1 MSSNILRRIG
11 ERHWSM
17 ITQIA
22 NEEGRPARNVLDLI
36 LDRGLAARAEGR
48 WPTPI
53 QRPQTEFEGLS
64 KRQTAPGQ
72 GRRLHFQK
80 GTLT

>member
-22 NEEGRPARNVLDLI
+22 NEEGRPARNVLDLV

-53 QRPQTEFEGLS
+53 PRPQSEL
-64 KRQTAPGQ
+64 KA
-72 GRRLHFQK
+72 
-80 GTLT
+80 

>member
-22 NEEGRPARNVLDLI
+22 NEEGRPARNVLDLV
-36 LDRGLAARAEGR
+36 LDRGLAARAAGH

-53 QRPQTEFEGLS
+53 PPHRTES
-64 KRQTAPGQ
+64 KA
-72 GRRLHFQK
+72 
-80 GTLT
+80 

>member
-22 NEEGRPARNVLDLI
+22 N
-36 LDRGLAARAEGR
+36 
-48 WPTPI
+48 
-53 QRPQTEFEGLS
+53 
-64 KRQTAPGQ
+64 KRV
-72 GRRLHFQK
+72 GRR
-80 GTLT
+80 GTSWTSSSTAAWRREPRVGGRRRSHGHRPS

>member
-11 ERHWSM
+11 ARHWS
-17 ITQIA
+17 IISRIA
-22 NEEGRPARNVLDLI
+22 NEEGRDPRNVLDLV

-53 QRPQTEFEGLS
+53 PRPQTES
-64 KRQTAPGQ
+64 KA
-72 GRRLHFQK
+72 
-80 GTLT
+80 